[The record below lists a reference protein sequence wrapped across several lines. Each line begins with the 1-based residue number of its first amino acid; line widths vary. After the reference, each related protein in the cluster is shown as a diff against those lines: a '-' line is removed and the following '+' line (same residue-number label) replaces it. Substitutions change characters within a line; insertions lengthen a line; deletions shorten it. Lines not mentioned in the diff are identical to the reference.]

1 MSLDYENWRGRVRV
15 TRLLPHVWL
24 VRCHSNPNAHHEA
37 DRATRIIIAATE
49 RTAVRDGIET
59 LSEIYRRQ
67 TMQRKPS
74 WTIEPAIGLAFIIV
88 SIIIGGTVLVAISLT
103 AAAAMNPTPEQTII
117 QQVETTGDVKR
128 LCLEAKTG
136 EHIDAMSCELID
148 PASGG
153 VK

>member
-1 MSLDYENWRGRVRV
+1 V

-24 VRCHSNPNAHHEA
+24 VRCRSNPNTHHEA
-37 DRATRIIIAATE
+37 DRATRVIIAATE

-74 WTIEPAIGLAFIIV
+74 WTVESTIGLVFIIV
-88 SIIIGGTVLVAISLT
+88 GSVSVAMVLAVIGLT
-103 AAAAMNPTPEQTII
+103 AYAITTPTPEQTII
-117 QQVETTGDVKR
+117 QKVETTGDVKR

>member
-1 MSLDYENWRGRVRV
+1 
-15 TRLLPHVWL
+15 
-24 VRCHSNPNAHHEA
+24 
-37 DRATRIIIAATE
+37 
-49 RTAVRDGIET
+49 
-59 LSEIYRRQ
+59 
-67 TMQRKPS
+67 MQRKPS
-74 WTIEPAIGLAFIIV
+74 WTVESTIGLAFTIVGAIIV
-88 SIIIGGTVLVAISLT
+88 AMVLAVIGLT
-103 AAAAMNPTPEQTII
+103 AYAVKNPTPEQTII